1 MKSKK
6 VLYSLIGATLACG
19 ILGGAVVSLDQ
30 TVGVEPVHAAE
41 PVENGKI
48 LFEFQKVDTDER
60 VLDIDLINNIYV
72 HMWNDGGGT
81 TWPGISNESEP
92 GFITPTEEEGV
103 YTFTLKKGTDGYLWD
118 KFIIHNNLKIGET
131 EYKTGNSAVLGLD
144 SNWHFVVNVN
154 EDNLIVSG
162 GWERVANDPFTSET
176 LRIWVDRGSFE
187 SGYTLLHYWNGED
200 VDVRVGPSGYA
211 PIQDKDLADDKDNP
225 TWLAY
230 YDVNKNI
237 VGCHVQFIRF
247 DGACVY
253 ANTFNHN
260 EFGEENVY
268 TSGDNAQIYFLWEDG
283 EDENKQYFFSLGSLD
298 SIEYS
303 VPAENLKPVFEGYF
317 SCRSDADN
325 GYGNWDRFVSTWIK
339 YTDGDGV
346 EHWRTAGDLS
356 GVMLDDFANESDYET
371 GTRGKEI
378 SAWDKYQMMEG
389 LYNQANNQSN
399 SLSIVNPNDNTTTII
414 IVVSVVSAL
423 TICGLCFY
431 VIKRRKALNK

>member
-19 ILGGAVVSLDQ
+19 ILGGAVVSLGQ
-30 TVGVEPVHAAE
+30 TVGVEPVLAAE
-41 PVENGKI
+41 PVEHGKV
-48 LFEFQKVDTDER
+48 LLEFQKENSNER
-60 VLDIDLINNIYV
+60 VLDIDIDTINV

-81 TWPGISNESEP
+81 SWPGLNNNNSGETKI
-92 GFITPTEEEGV
+92 ITETEEEGV
-103 YTFTLKKGTDGYLWD
+103 YMIHLRSGEDGYLWD
-118 KFIIHNNLKIGET
+118 KFIVNDKVNDVGGQTNNAGILD
-131 EYKTGNSAVLGLD
+131 LD

-154 EDNLIVSG
+154 ETNTIVSG
-162 GWERVANDPFTSET
+162 GWERVASDPFTSDT
-176 LRIWVDRGSFE
+176 LRIWVNRGS
-187 SGYTLLHYWNGED
+187 SYSDGYTLLHYWNED
-200 VDVRVGPSGYA
+200 GVDVRVGPAGYA
-211 PIQDKDLADDKDNP
+211 EIETG

-237 VGCHVQFIRF
+237 IDSHVQFLNY
-247 DGACVY
+247 DGMCVFKQ
-253 ANTFNHN
+253 TFNHH
-260 EFGEENVY
+260 ELGEDNVY
-268 TSGDNAQIYFLWEDG
+268 VTGDNAQIYFLWDG
-283 EDENKQYFFSLGSLD
+283 EDGGKFSFGSLTNNEG
-298 SIEYS
+298 I
-303 VPAENLKPVFEGYF
+303 VPVNNLKPVFEGYF

-325 GYGNWDRFVSTWIK
+325 GYGNWDQFVSTWIK
-339 YTDGDGV
+339 YTDGEGV
-346 EHWRTAGDLS
+346 EYWRTAGELS
-356 GVMLDDFANESDYET
+356 AVMLDDFANESDYET

-431 VIKRRKALNK
+431 VIRRRKALNK

>member
-19 ILGGAVVSLDQ
+19 ILGGAVVSLGQ
-30 TVGVEPVHAAE
+30 TVGVKPVHAAE
-41 PVENGKI
+41 TVEYGKI
-48 LFEFQKVDTDER
+48 LFEFQKENSNER
-60 VLDIDLINNIYV
+60 VLDIGINDIHVY
-72 HMWNDGGGT
+72 MWNDGGSPVDYPGT
-81 TWPGISNESEP
+81 SNTIEE
-92 GFITPTEEEGV
+92 GFITETDEEGV
-103 YTFTLKKGTDGYLWD
+103 YTFTLKTSTEGHLYDRFQINNGKKG
-118 KFIIHNNLKIGET
+118 E
-131 EYKTGNSAVLGLD
+131 EERKTGDAGLLGLD

-154 EDNLIVSG
+154 EDNSIVSG
-162 GWERVANDPFTSET
+162 GWERVASDPFTSET
-176 LRIWVDRGSFE
+176 LRIWVDRGNFAD
-187 SGYTLLHYWNGED
+187 GYTLLHYWNGEGI
-200 VDVRVGPSGYA
+200 DVRVGPTGYA
-211 PIQDKDLADDKDNP
+211 DMQANKS
-225 TWLAY
+225 LAY

-237 VGCHVQFIRF
+237 IGCHVQFIRY

-260 EFGEENVY
+260 ELGQDNVY
-268 TSGDNAQIYFLWEDG
+268 TSGDNAQIYFLWNEGDKFG
-283 EDENKQYFFSLGSLD
+283 LGSLP
-298 SIEYS
+298 SEEYI
-303 VPAENLKPVFEGYF
+303 VPAANLKPVFEGYF

-346 EHWRTAGDLS
+346 EHWRTAGDL
-356 GVMLDDFANESDYET
+356 GEVMLDDFANESDYAT

-389 LYNQANNQSN
+389 LYNQTNNQSN

>member
-19 ILGGAVVSLDQ
+19 ILGGAVVSMDQ

-48 LFEFQKVDTDER
+48 LFEFQKVETDER
-60 VLDIDLINNIYV
+60 VLDIDLNNIYV
-72 HMWNDGGGT
+72 HMWKDGGGGT
-81 TWPGISNESEP
+81 TWPGISNASEA
-92 GFITPTEEEGV
+92 GFITQTEEEGV
-103 YTFTLKKGTDGYLWD
+103 YTFTLKTGTDGYLWD
-118 KFIIHNNLKIGET
+118 KFIINNNLKIGET

-162 GWERVANDPFTSET
+162 GWKRVASDPFTSET
-176 LRIWVDRGSFE
+176 LRIWVDRGNFAD
-187 SGYTLLHYWNGED
+187 GYTLLHYWNGED
-200 VDVRVGPSGYA
+200 IDVRVGQSGYA
-211 PIQDKDLADDKDNP
+211 DMQANKS
-225 TWLAY
+225 LAY

-237 VGCHVQFIRF
+237 IGCHVQFIRY

-260 EFGEENVY
+260 ELGQDNVY
-268 TSGDNAQIYFLWEDG
+268 TSGDNAQIYFLWNEGDKFG
-283 EDENKQYFFSLGSLD
+283 LGSLP
-298 SIEYS
+298 SEEYI
-303 VPAENLKPVFEGYF
+303 VPAANLKPVFEGYF

-339 YTDGDGV
+339 YTGDDGV
-346 EHWRTAGDLS
+346 EHWRTAGDL
-356 GVMLDDFANESDYET
+356 GEVMLDDFAKESDYET

-414 IVVSVVSAL
+414 IVISVVSAL
-423 TICGLCFY
+423 TICGLCLY

>member
-19 ILGGAVVSLDQ
+19 ILGGAVVSLGQ
-30 TVGVEPVHAAE
+30 TVGVEPVYAAE
-41 PVENGKI
+41 TVEYGKI
-48 LFEFQKVDTDER
+48 LFEFQKEKSDER
-60 VLDIDLINNIYV
+60 VLNIDINSIHVY
-72 HMWNDGGGT
+72 MWNDGTNNG
-81 TWPGISNESEP
+81 WPGTSNVKEP
-92 GFITPTEEEGV
+92 GFITETEEVGV
-103 YTFTLKKGTDGYLWD
+103 YTFTLKTDGTENNYLFD
-118 KFIIHNNLKIGET
+118 KFIINDTIGQ
-131 EYKTGNSAVLGLD
+131 TGNAGVLGLD
-144 SNWHFVVNVN
+144 SDWHFVVNVN
-154 EDNLIVSG
+154 ESNTIVSG
-162 GWERVANDPFTSET
+162 GWERVASDPFTSET
-176 LRIWVDRGSFE
+176 LRIWVDRGNFE
-187 SGYTLLHYWNGED
+187 SGYPLLHYWNEEG

-211 PIQDKDLADDKDNP
+211 PIQDKDLSDDKDNP

-237 VGCHVQFIRF
+237 VGSHVQFIRF

-253 ANTFNHN
+253 TNTFNHN
-260 EFGEENVY
+260 ELGEDYVY
-268 TSGDNAQIYFLWEDG
+268 TSGDNAQIYFLWNEGDRFG
-283 EDENKQYFFSLGSLD
+283 LGSLA
-298 SIEYS
+298 STENS
-303 VPAENLKPVFEGYF
+303 VKAANLKPVFEGYF

-325 GYGNWDRFVSTWIK
+325 GYGNWDQFVSTWIK
-339 YTDGDGV
+339 YTGDDGV

-356 GVMLDDFANESDYET
+356 DVMLDDFANESDYET